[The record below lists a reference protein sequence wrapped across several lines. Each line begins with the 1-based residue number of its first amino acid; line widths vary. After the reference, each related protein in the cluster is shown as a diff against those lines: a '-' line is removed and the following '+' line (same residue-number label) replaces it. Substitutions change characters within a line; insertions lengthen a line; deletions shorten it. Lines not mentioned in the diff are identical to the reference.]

1 MIRLTLILAAALGAA
16 AGPASAAISTFPDGR
31 GNTIT
36 IDSRAPGGQPAK
48 YAEILA
54 EAIHGDEINDVTIRV
69 VSRAAIARE
78 CHPLALACYGALPRE
93 RPLILVPAISAE
105 RVRSTLI
112 HEYGHHIDQA
122 YAHRVSAGG
131 RLDGTARWWS
141 ARRIAPRL
149 GRGQVAWSYARGWER
164 SIAEIFAEDYAVA
177 NLGAQAEF
185 DIPWLGE
192 PRGPIRNA
200 LRRDIEDPIG
210 LSRRNVGVAWLRP
223 GSERVVPFR
232 LNRTRRV
239 AISTSARNPGGR
251 RRIVTTLRCDG
262 REIGRSVANRID
274 GAAIAPVTLTG
285 GSSCEAVYRAEGAPA
300 LLQSSITLR

>member
-1 MIRLTLILAAALGAA
+1 MVRLTLTLAAALGIA
-16 AGPASAAISTFPDGR
+16 AGPAAAALSTFPDGR

-36 IDSRAPGGQPAK
+36 IDTRAKGDRPAA
-48 YAEILA
+48 YAEILTD
-54 EAIHGDEINDVTIRV
+54 AIHGDEINDVTIRV
-69 VSRAAIARE
+69 VSRETIARE
-78 CHPLALACYGALPRE
+78 CHPLALACYGAVARE
-93 RPLILVPAISAE
+93 RPLILVPAISAD

-122 YAHRVSAGG
+122 YAHRLSAAG

-141 ARRIAPRL
+141 ARRIAPRF
-149 GRGQVAWSYARGWER
+149 GRGQVAWSYARGWDR
-164 SIAEIFAEDYAVA
+164 SVAEIFAEDYAVA
-177 NLGAQAEF
+177 NLGSRAEY

-210 LSRRNVGVAWLRP
+210 LSRRHVGVAWLRP

-232 LNRTRRV
+232 LNRSRRV
-239 AISTSARNPGGR
+239 AISTAARNPAGR

-262 REIGRSVANRID
+262 REIDRSVANRVDSAVIP
-274 GAAIAPVTLTG
+274 PVTVPA
-285 GSSCEAVYRAEGAPA
+285 GSSCEAVYTAEDAPV
-300 LLQSSITLR
+300 LLDSSITLR